1 MLRLEF
7 MKLLFSCLLATSS
20 GQKKKQKNNN
30 KLYQIMVRVLTC
42 LLRKGRSSPSS
53 PFLLRYLKQVF

>member
-20 GQKKKQKNNN
+20 GQKKKENNK